1 MKYAQKNTTVIKTM
15 DILNLFVDHAQMSL
29 SELMK
34 NTNMPRTSLLR
45 MLTSLEEIGFLRRD
59 AMGNYELGLSFLQ
72 FGQLVAERMDIR
84 AIALPVMRQLQLD
97 ADEAVNLVI
106 TDGQEALY
114 IEKIDTSHQV
124 KVYTRIGR
132 RAPLFGGACPR
143 ILLAFMP
150 DADRERY
157 LEETALISYAKGTIL
172 GKQELRRELEE
183 VRRLGYS
190 VSHGELQDFTSAV
203 AAPIYNQH
211 GQVIASLSLAGLTER
226 FKGERL
232 QLLID
237 LVSAA
242 AREISIRLGWRK

>member
-1 MKYAQKNTTVIKTM
+1 MRYAQKNTTVIKTM

-34 NTNMPRTSLLR
+34 KTNMPRTSLLR

-97 ADEAVNLVI
+97 ADEAVNLII

-132 RAPLFGGACPR
+132 RAPLYGGACPR

-150 DADRERY
+150 EADRERY
-157 LEETALISYAKGTIL
+157 LEETALISYAQGTIL
-172 GKQELRRELEE
+172 GKEELRRELEE
-183 VRRLGYS
+183 VRRLGYA
-190 VSHGELQDFTSAV
+190 VSHGELRDFTSAV
-203 AAPIYNQH
+203 AAPIYDQH

-237 LVSAA
+237 LVRAA
-242 AREISIRLGWRK
+242 AREISTRLGWRR